1 MQRRKSRENIMDV
14 DLGVPVS
21 RDEEKTKEQL
31 IAELNDLR
39 LQVDRLKISES
50 NFKKAEEEILRT
62 QELLIREHK
71 ELNKAFKLVENA
83 KREWERTMDCV
94 GDMIILTDR
103 DGIIR
108 RCNRSF
114 AKFTGMPYH
123 MIIRKGWEE
132 FLRENNMEVRT
143 RHGGSAELF
152 QSSTGKWFELN
163 TYPYSDSDMN
173 SPGTVITIHDNT
185 ELKVITEELMNS
197 NRMVNENREKLRSGL
212 REITA
217 LIQNVTK
224 QLDYGVRF
232 SNPNL
237 GKCYELIKC
246 GRTKCVCFGKGPA
259 RCWQTEGTL
268 CRDGGLESFADKYD
282 VCSACIVFKKATSDP
297 VYQIGEQFNNMMHVL
312 EMKNKELENAYAE
325 LKNTQTRILQ
335 QEKMASIGQL
345 AAGVAHEINN
355 PMGFISSNLGTLGK
369 YAGKL
374 AGYVRE
380 LTGSAEQFNGREQLA
395 ALRERRRQLKIDYIL
410 DDIEPLINES
420 LEGADRVKTIVQN
433 LKTFSRIDEAE
444 SKPADINDCIESTL
458 SIVWNELKY
467 NADVRKDYGELPLT
481 MCHPQQLNQV
491 FMNLLVN
498 AGQAIENRG
507 EIRIKTWSSD
517 GSIYVS
523 ISDTGSGIPE
533 DRLTKIF
540 EPFYTTK
547 EVGKGTGL
555 GLSITY
561 EIVKKHDGEITVDS
575 QVGKGTTFTIKIPVV
590 EEP

>member
-1 MQRRKSRENIMDV
+1 MDV
-14 DLGVPVS
+14 QLGVPVS
-21 RDEEKTKEQL
+21 GDEKKTKEQL

-50 NFKKAEEEILRT
+50 NFKKAEKEILHA
-62 QELLIREHK
+62 QELLIREHRK
-71 ELNKAFKLVENA
+71 LDNAFRLVENA

-94 GDMIILTDR
+94 GDMIILTDKN
-103 DGIIR
+103 GIIR

-114 AKFTGMPYH
+114 AKFTGMPYQ
-123 MIIRKGWEE
+123 MIIQKDWEE

-143 RHGGSAELF
+143 RYGKSTEVF
-152 QSSTGKWFELN
+152 QRSTGRWFEIN
-163 TYPYSDSDMN
+163 TYPYTDSHLK

-185 ELKVITEELMNS
+185 ELKVVAEELMNS
-197 NRMVNENREKLRSGL
+197 NRVINENREKLRSGL

-224 QLDYGVRF
+224 QIDYGVRF
-232 SNPNL
+232 FNPNL
-237 GKCYELIKC
+237 DKCYEVRNCK
-246 GRTKCVCFGKGPA
+246 RTKCVCFGKGA
-259 RCWQTEGTL
+259 VRCWQTEGTL
-268 CRDGGLESFADKYD
+268 CRGGRRESFADKYEG
-282 VCSACIVFKKATSDP
+282 CSACVVFKKATSDP
-297 VYQIGEQFNNMMHVL
+297 VYQIGEHFNNMMHVL
-312 EMKNKELENAYAE
+312 EMKNRELEDAYAE
-325 LKNTQTRILQ
+325 LKSTQTRILQ

-355 PMGFISSNLGTLGK
+355 PMGFISSNLATLGK
-369 YAGKL
+369 YAARL
-374 AGYVRE
+374 AGFIRE
-380 LTGSAEQFNGREQLA
+380 LTGIAEEFGGQEQLA
-395 ALRERRRQLKIDYIL
+395 AVREHKKQWKIDYIL
-410 DDIEPLINES
+410 DDIEPLIDES
-420 LEGADRVKTIVQN
+420 LEGAERVKTIVQN
-433 LKTFSRIDEAE
+433 LKTFSRIDEADC
-444 SKPADINDCIESTL
+444 KPADINDCIEGTL

-467 NADVRKDYGELPLT
+467 NASVRKDYGELPLT

-498 AGQAIENRG
+498 AGQAIG
-507 EIRIKTWSSD
+507 SHGDIVIKTWSRE

-533 DRLTKIF
+533 DKLSKIF

-561 EIVKKHDGEITVDS
+561 EIVKKHNGEIMVES
-575 QVGKGTTFTIKIPVV
+575 EPGKGTTFTVKVPVV
-590 EEP
+590 EAS

>member
-1 MQRRKSRENIMDV
+1 MDV
-14 DLGVPVS
+14 QLGVPVS

-31 IAELNDLR
+31 IAELKDLR
-39 LQVDRLKISES
+39 LQVDRLKISAN
-50 NFKKAEEEILRT
+50 NFKKAEEEILHA
-62 QELLIREHK
+62 QELLIKEHK
-71 ELNKAFKLVENA
+71 ELHNAFKLVENA

-94 GDMIILTDR
+94 GDMIILTDK

-108 RCNRSF
+108 RCNSSF
-114 AKFTGMPYH
+114 ARFTGMPYH
-123 MIIRKGWEE
+123 MIIQKDWEE
-132 FLRENNMEVRT
+132 FLHENNMEVRT
-143 RHGGSAELF
+143 RYGKSTELF

-163 TYPYSDSDMN
+163 TYPYNDSDLN

-185 ELKVITEELMNS
+185 DLKVITEELMNS
-197 NRMVNENREKLRSGL
+197 NRVINENREKLQSGL
-212 REITA
+212 KEITA

-224 QLDYGVRF
+224 QIDYGVRF
-232 SNPNL
+232 FNPNL
-237 GKCYELIKC
+237 SKCYEVRNC
-246 GRTKCVCFGKGPA
+246 RRTKCVCFGRGA
-259 RCWQTEGTL
+259 VRCWQTEGTL
-268 CRDGGLESFADKYD
+268 CEGGRQESFADKYE

-312 EMKNKELENAYAE
+312 EMKNKELESAYAE
-325 LKNTQTRILQ
+325 LKSTQTRILQ

-369 YAGKL
+369 YAAKL
-374 AGYVRE
+374 AGFIRE
-380 LTGSAEQFNGREQLA
+380 LTEITGQLEGQEQLA
-395 ALRERRRQLKIDYIL
+395 AVKEHRRQLKIDYIL
-410 DDIEPLINES
+410 EDIEPLINES

-433 LKTFSRIDEAE
+433 LKTFSRIDEADC
-444 SKPADINDCIESTL
+444 KPADINDCIESTL

-467 NADVRKDYGELPLT
+467 NAVVRKDYGELPLT

-498 AGQAIENRG
+498 AGQAIENHG
-507 EIRIKTWSSD
+507 EIVIKTWSSE

-523 ISDTGSGIPE
+523 ISDTGNGIPQ

-561 EIVKKHDGEITVDS
+561 EIVKKHNGDITVES

-590 EEP
+590 EEEKPWRNR